1 MAPQLLVY
9 RVLIYLAAYLLATI
23 GGNYLVSF
31 ILRLFPLP
39 AEGGLKHAGLA
50 IGMLERIFVLTLV
63 LYGEF
68 TAIMLVLTAKSIAR
82 FEDLKRREF
91 AEYYLIGTFSSMLVA
106 LFVGLLS
113 SWLSSQL

>member
-1 MAPQLLVY
+1 MAPELLVS
-9 RVLIYLAAYLLATI
+9 RVLIYLVAYLLATI
-23 GGNYLVSF
+23 GGNYLVSA

-39 AEGGLKHAGLA
+39 VEAGLKHAGLA
-50 IGMLERIFVLTLV
+50 IGLLERTFVLTLV

-106 LFVGLLS
+106 LFIGLLS